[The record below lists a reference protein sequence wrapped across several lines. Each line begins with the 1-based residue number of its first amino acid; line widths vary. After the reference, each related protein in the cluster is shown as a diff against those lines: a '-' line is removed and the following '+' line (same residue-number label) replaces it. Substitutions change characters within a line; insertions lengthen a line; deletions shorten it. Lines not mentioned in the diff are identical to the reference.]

1 MVGSPKGLI
10 CPGRC
15 NRQIGFLLRWGC
27 VARKPNRQSGRLEHP
42 FRRYRWYLW
51 WSYCRQMSTQ
61 ILPTHSCKINDG
73 PFSEFWGQGWSRTWT
88 NPAVKT
94 ITRVLK
100 QLSSVKNLQVRKFNI
115 YGCSSNCK
123 VPIHTPGPHGDPYPM
138 IHTHDPYARGHDPY
152 LWSIPMIHTSV
163 IANPGHVLVLFL
175 SCTYGVLQFVFHA
188 LRFEWGVRAS
198 YLMHVI

>member
-1 MVGSPKGLI
+1 MMHNIYNIYNIIYIYIYYLYIYYNTINTSVGSPEVLI

-100 QLSSVKNLQVRKFNI
+100 QLSSVKNLQVRKLYI
-115 YGCSSNCK
+115 
-123 VPIHTPGPHGDPYPM
+123 
-138 IHTHDPYARGHDPY
+138 
-152 LWSIPMIHTSV
+152 W
-163 IANPGHVLVLFL
+163 
-175 SCTYGVLQFVFHA
+175 LQ
-188 LRFEWGVRAS
+188 LK
-198 YLMHVI
+198 L